1 MSRPNVYDYLDYR
14 SYLSDLFHFRKA
26 GASHFSY
33 RYFSKKAGFASPN
46 FLQLV
51 INGQRNLT
59 NASIAKVAKGFSLK
73 KKEREFFEYLVFMN
87 QATLHDEKNYY
98 YRKMISIVGFKS
110 ISTIAKDQ
118 FEYFSKWYYPAIREM
133 LSFGAG
139 AATPEKIAAKLIPKI
154 TVKQAASA
162 LGLLKRLKL
171 ITQSPDGNWEQV
183 DRDISTG
190 PEIKSMAVANFHKK
204 MLQLATDSI
213 DRFNASKRD
222 ISGLTLSIQ
231 HENLPEL
238 KDRLVSFR
246 QELME
251 LASYDENS
259 DMVVQINFQ
268 LFPLTK

>member
-33 RYFSKKAGFASPN
+33 RFFSKKAGFASPN

-133 LSFGAG
+133 LAFGAG
-139 AATPEKIAAKLIPKI
+139 TSTPEKIAAKLIPKI

-162 LGLLKRLKL
+162 LGLLERLKL
-171 ITQSPDGNWEQV
+171 ISQSPDGNWEQV
-183 DRDISTG
+183 DRDVSTG
-190 PEIKSMAVANFHKK
+190 PEIKSMAVANFHKE
-204 MLQLATDSI
+204 MLQLATESI

-238 KDRLVSFR
+238 KARLVSLR
-246 QELME
+246 RELME
-251 LASYDENS
+251 LASHDENP